1 MPKVFK
7 MIDNTDKYIIK
18 KENIFSLPFRV
29 VICGSSG
36 MGKTSL
42 LANLLLREDFYKNDF
57 AKHPENI
64 FIFSGS
70 MGETKMK
77 TILEELEIPKSNQ
90 FRSYEENEL
99 EKILDKLMED
109 YDMDIEMDQHPK
121 QSLIVLDDLSYTNM
135 FKSSKINSQLD
146 RLYCNGRKY
155 LISCI
160 TICQKYT
167 QLNTCCRENL
177 SGAII
182 GMCTNKQ
189 LATIEDDF
197 NFLPT
202 KKDFNN
208 MVREHTKGAHDF
220 IIFNMHNKH
229 IYQDKDFNDIQ
240 TVDY

>member
-1 MPKVFK
+1 MPKVFR
-7 MIDNTDKYIIK
+7 MIDNTDKYIIE

-42 LANLLLREDFYKNDF
+42 LANMLLRDDFYKKDF
-57 AKHPENI
+57 AKDPENI

-70 MGETKMK
+70 MGEMKMK
-77 TILEELEIPKSNQ
+77 TILTELEIPKSNQ
-90 FRSYEENEL
+90 FRTYEENEL
-99 EKILDKLMED
+99 EKILDHLMEA
-109 YDMDIEMDQHPK
+109 YELAIEMGEPPK
-121 QSLIVLDDLSYTNM
+121 QSLIVLDDLSYTNL

-189 LATIEDDF
+189 LNVIEDDF

-202 KKDFNN
+202 KKEFIN
-208 MVREHTKGAHDF
+208 MVREHTNGAHDF
-220 IIFNMHNKH
+220 IIFNMHNKN
-229 IYQDKDFNDIQ
+229 IYQDRDFNNIIPID
-240 TVDY
+240 D

>member
-7 MIDNTDKYIIK
+7 MIDNTDKWVIN
-18 KENIFSLPFRV
+18 KEKVFSLPFRL

-42 LANLLLREDFYKNDF
+42 LANLLLRDDFYKKEF
-57 AKHPENI
+57 SKHPENI
-64 FIFSGS
+64 LIFSGS
-70 MGETKMK
+70 MDEMKMK
-77 TILEELEIPKSNQ
+77 TILSELDIPKSNQ
-90 FRSYEENEL
+90 YRNYEESEL
-99 EKILDKLMED
+99 EKILDHLMEE
-109 YDMDIEMDQHPK
+109 YNVAIESDEEPK
-121 QSLIVLDDLSYTNM
+121 QSLIVLDDLSYTNL

-189 LATIEDDF
+189 LNIIEDDF

-202 KKDFNN
+202 KKEFLN

-220 IIFNMHNKH
+220 IIFNMHNKN
-229 IYQDKDFNDIQ
+229 IYQDKDFNDIKPKN
-240 TVDY
+240 